1 MVQFTPRLSNAYELM
16 VFIDKIL
23 LPAVGDASSEDVKC
37 TSEIADPHKRIVV
50 YLVET
55 KNHSFKFEVKD
66 IRMQHPEIKITYH
79 GDKTLLA
86 KCELL
91 EADFYYKMGLTYSPI
106 VHDRV
111 INDPY
116 SLLIEILLW
125 LEANTKI
132 NV

>member
-1 MVQFTPRLSNAYELM
+1 MGQFTPRLSNAYELM

-23 LPAVGDASSEDVKC
+23 LPSVGDASSEDVKC

-55 KNHSFKFEVKD
+55 KNHSFKFEVKG
-66 IRMQHPEIKITYH
+66 IHMQHPEIKITYH

-132 NV
+132 KA